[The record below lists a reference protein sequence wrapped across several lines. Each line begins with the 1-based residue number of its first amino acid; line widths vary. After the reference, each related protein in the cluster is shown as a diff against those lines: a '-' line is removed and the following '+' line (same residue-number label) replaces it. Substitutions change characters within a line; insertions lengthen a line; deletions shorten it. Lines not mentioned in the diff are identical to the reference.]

1 MARRKVRLQF
11 IENMSQRKSTYRKRK
26 KGFTTKMNEI
36 GILCDVK
43 AAAVIYSP
51 FETEPVVI
59 PDHETAVQLFTEWR
73 DMPEMERTKRMVTQ
87 EMFLRQR
94 IQKTRDQIRK
104 IKRDNKEKVLT
115 NTMYGVLRDWKLDP
129 IYKLDLKDV
138 NELKSTIERYIHQ
151 TRMIKQNATVQE
163 SHENRQ
169 NQTVDQPTAMEL
181 GLTTWTPFGEGTS
194 RSMEQ
199 QTQQQQQSQ
208 VAAEPASMELGLTTW
223 TPFGEGTN
231 RAFEQQTQQQQQQ
244 YQEVAEPASMEL
256 SLTRRT
262 PFGEGNSRNMEQ
274 QTQQQQY
281 QAAVEAQSMEETQ
294 HQLMQFLAH
303 REQQQQQMMFQQQQQ
318 MMIFQQQNPIAAQ
331 WQQQQQQ
338 QQMMYQQSTWFSN
351 ILNPQ
356 TPPQTMDFLNPL
368 APLQPGA
375 FGDYVSSGS
384 ATQLY
389 APLPPGTLGDH
400 NNNGNATWP
409 DDSSF
414 RFP

>member
-73 DMPEMERTKRMVTQ
+73 DMPEMEKTKRMVTQ

-104 IKRDNKEKVLT
+104 IKKDTMEKELT
-115 NTMYGVLRDWKLDP
+115 NTMYGVLHDWKLDP

-138 NELKSTIERYIHQ
+138 NELKSIIERFIHQ
-151 TRMIKQNATVQE
+151 TRMIKQSATVQE
-163 SHENRQ
+163 SQENIQ
-169 NQTVDQPTAMEL
+169 NQTVAQPTAMEL

-199 QTQQQQQSQ
+199 QTQQHQQSQ
-208 VAAEPASMELGLTTW
+208 VEAEPASMELGLTTW
-223 TPFGEGTN
+223 TPFGEGTS
-231 RAFEQQTQQQQQQ
+231 RTFEQQQHQQ
-244 YQEVAEPASMEL
+244 YQELAEPASMEL

-262 PFGEGNSRNMEQ
+262 PFGEGNRRYMEQ
-274 QTQQQQY
+274 QTQQHQY

-303 REQQQQQMMFQQQQQ
+303 REQHQQQMMMFQQQY
-318 MMIFQQQNPIAAQ
+318 PIAAQ

-356 TPPQTMDFLNPL
+356 TPPQTTDFLNPL
-368 APLQPGA
+368 PPLQPGA

-389 APLPPGTLGDH
+389 TSLPPGMFGDH

-409 DDSSF
+409 DLSSF
-414 RFP
+414 RFPHIFALQ